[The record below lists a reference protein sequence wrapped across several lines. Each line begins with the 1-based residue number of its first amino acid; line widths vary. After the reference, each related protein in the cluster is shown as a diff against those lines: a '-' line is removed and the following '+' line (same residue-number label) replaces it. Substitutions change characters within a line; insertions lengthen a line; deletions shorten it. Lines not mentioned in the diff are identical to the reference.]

1 MLELLASLIAGTSL
15 GVTLWLAFFG
25 EEKQSARNSMAPGYS
40 CPYSMDVGCPCNQYV
55 REGETYCIKHRAEM
69 LHIDALEKE
78 INDVIHKAQQK

>member
-1 MLELLASLIAGTSL
+1 MVALASLLAGTCL
-15 GVTLWLAFFG
+15 GATWWLAFFG

-40 CPYSMDVGCPCNQYV
+40 CPYSTDVGCPCNQYV

>member
-1 MLELLASLIAGTSL
+1 
-15 GVTLWLAFFG
+15 
-25 EEKQSARNSMAPGYS
+25 MAPGYS
-40 CPYSMDVGCPCNQYV
+40 CPYSTDVGCPCNQYV